1 MESEKKI
8 NYFTAII
15 CAIIAII
22 IFCAIAVV
30 FNVMSL
36 DSLPINFLGATLGA
50 LIGALITLVL
60 LRGQTDIEEKKGKD
74 IRILKKKMKV
84 FHAFIKDVWAVWS
97 DQKITIE
104 EFQNLTSKY
113 YQNLMIY
120 IKKEG
125 KKEDRLKIIG
135 DCLSIMGQCI
145 GKNTGNDIKTLRTQI
160 VTIINELSKELE
172 LGGEINE
179 GIMDAHDKI
188 VFPLLFRNAL
198 LVKLNEELV
207 AENSSSIFKEGKY
220 ELIWEGANHE
230 FITFE
235 LKEFAGIKLTIGS
248 EKDKLKMVFMAD
260 PKFHKIDKH
269 RHTGGNGRYHKR
281 FGEQF
286 TVSDPIP
293 DDEDKK
299 PTPLLD
305 FSKEESMKV
314 FREEKR
320 GFENVLVKRVQYYLS
335 QWRID
340 NLDIIEFL
348 KENYG

>member
-1 MESEKKI
+1 MKDEKKI
-8 NYFTAII
+8 NYFAAII
-15 CAIIAII
+15 CAIVAII
-22 IFCAIAVV
+22 IFCAIAVI

-36 DSLPINFLGATLGA
+36 NSLPVSFLGATLGA

-84 FHAFIKDVWAVWS
+84 FRTFIKDIWDVWT

-104 EFQNLTSKY
+104 EFQKLTSKY

-145 GKNTGNDIKTLRTQI
+145 GKSSGNDIKTLRTQI
-160 VTIINELSKELE
+160 VTIINVLSRELE
-172 LGGEINE
+172 LGGQIDE
-179 GIMDAHDKI
+179 GIMDVHDKI

-198 LVKLNEELV
+198 LNKLNEELV
-207 AENSSSIFKEGKY
+207 TKNSSSIFKEGKY

-235 LKEFAGIKLTIGS
+235 LKEFADIKLAIEIGS
-248 EKDKLKMVFMAD
+248 DKLKMVFMAD
-260 PKFHKIDKH
+260 PKFHEIDKH
-269 RHTGGNGRYHKR
+269 RHTGYNGRYHKR

-286 TVSDPIP
+286 SVSDPIP

-320 GFENVLVKRVQYYLS
+320 GFENVLVKRVQYHLS
-335 QWRID
+335 QWRKD

>member
-1 MESEKKI
+1 MKI
-8 NYFTAII
+8 NYFSAII

-22 IFCAIAVV
+22 IFCAIAVI

-36 DSLPINFLGATLGA
+36 NSLPVSFLGATLGA

-84 FHAFIKDVWAVWS
+84 FHAFIKDVWAVWA

-104 EFQNLTSKY
+104 EFQKLTSKY

-120 IKKEG
+120 IKK
-125 KKEDRLKIIG
+125 DRLIEIG
-135 DCLSIMGQCI
+135 ECLSRMGECI
-145 GKNTGNDIKTLRTQI
+145 GKSNGNDIKILRKQI
-160 VTIINELSKELE
+160 VTIINKLSKELE
-172 LGGEINE
+172 LGGEIDE
-179 GIMDAHDKI
+179 EIMDAHDKI

-198 LVKLNEELV
+198 LVKLNEELA
-207 AENSSSIFKEGKY
+207 AENSSPLFKEGKY

-235 LKEFAGIKLTIGS
+235 LKEFAGIKLTIEIGS
-248 EKDKLKMVFMAD
+248 DKLKMVFMAD
-260 PKFHKIDKH
+260 PKFHKLDKH
-269 RHTGGNGRYHKR
+269 RHTGYSGRFHRR
-281 FGEQF
+281 FGDQF
-286 TVSDPIP
+286 SVSDPIP
-293 DDEDKK
+293 DNEDKET
-299 PTPLLD
+299 TPLLD
-305 FSKEESMKV
+305 FSKEESMKM

-320 GFENVLVKRVQYYLS
+320 GFENILVKRVRYHLS
-335 QWRID
+335 QWRKD
-340 NLDIIEFL
+340 DLDIIEFL

>member
-1 MESEKKI
+1 MPL
-8 NYFTAII
+8 N
-15 CAIIAII
+15 
-22 IFCAIAVV
+22 
-30 FNVMSL
+30 
-36 DSLPINFLGATLGA
+36 SLPISFLGATLGA

-74 IRILKKKMKV
+74 IRILERKTEV
-84 FHAFIKDVWAVWS
+84 FHDFIKTVWDVWE

-104 EFQNLTSKY
+104 EFQKLTSKY

-135 DCLSIMGQCI
+135 DCLSIMGQCV
-145 GKNTGNDIKTLRTQI
+145 GKSNGDDIKILRKQI
-160 VTIINELSKELE
+160 VTIINVLSREVE
-172 LGGEINE
+172 LGGQIDEE
-179 GIMDAHDKI
+179 IMDAHDKI
-188 VFPLLFRNAL
+188 VFPLLFRKTL
-198 LVKLNEELV
+198 LDKLNEELA
-207 AENSSSIFKEGKY
+207 AENSSSIFREGKY

-235 LKEFAGIKLTIGS
+235 LKEFAGIKLTIGEIGS
-248 EKDKLKMVFMAD
+248 DKLKMVFMAD

-269 RHTGGNGRYHKR
+269 RHTGYNGRYHKR
-281 FGEQF
+281 VGDQF
-286 TVSDPIP
+286 SVSDPIP

-320 GFENVLVKRVQYYLS
+320 GFENVLVKRVQYHLS
-335 QWRID
+335 QWRKD